1 LLGLVHKLRVSV
13 NGSQM
18 EIVEGTTI
26 SDLIKILE
34 IGNGPIAV
42 EQNLEIVGKADYDQ
56 RVINEGDKIEIVH
69 FVGGG

>member
-1 LLGLVHKLRVSV
+1 LPGLVHKLHVSV
-13 NGSQM
+13 NGSPM

-42 EQNLEIVGKADYDQ
+42 EQNLEIVSKSEYGR
-56 RVINEGDKIEIVH
+56 RVISEGDKIEIVH

>member
-1 LLGLVHKLRVSV
+1 
-13 NGSQM
+13 M

-42 EQNLEIVGKADYDQ
+42 EQNLEIVSKAEYEQ
-56 RVINEGDKIEIVH
+56 RVISEGDKIEIVH

>member
-1 LLGLVHKLRVSV
+1 MPGLVHKLHVSV
-13 NGSQM
+13 NGSPM

-26 SDLIKILE
+26 SDLIRILE

-42 EQNLEIVGKADYDQ
+42 EQNLEIVSKADYGQ
-56 RVINEGDKIEIVH
+56 RLINQGDKIEIVH

>member
-1 LLGLVHKLRVSV
+1 LPGLVHKLHVSV

-34 IGNGPIAV
+34 IGNGPLAV
-42 EQNLEIVGKADYDQ
+42 EQNLEIVSKADYGTRTIID
-56 RVINEGDKIEIVH
+56 GDKIEIVH

>member
-1 LLGLVHKLRVSV
+1 M

-18 EIVEGTTI
+18 EIMEGTTV
-26 SDLIKILE
+26 SDLLKILE

-42 EQNLEIVGKADYDQ
+42 EQNLEIVSKSDYTN
-56 RVINEGDKIEIVH
+56 RAINDGDKIEIVH

>member
-1 LLGLVHKLRVSV
+1 
-13 NGSQM
+13 M

-42 EQNLEIVGKADYDQ
+42 EQNLEIVSKSEYGQ
-56 RVINEGDKIEIVH
+56 RLINENDKIEIVH

>member
-1 LLGLVHKLRVSV
+1 L
-13 NGSQM
+13 

-34 IGNGPIAV
+34 IGNGPMAV
-42 EQNLEIVGKADYDQ
+42 EQNLEIVSKADYTT
-56 RVINEGDKIEIVH
+56 RAINDGDKIEIVH

>member
-1 LLGLVHKLRVSV
+1 MPGLVHKLHVSV

-18 EIVEGTTI
+18 EIVQGTTI

-34 IGNGPIAV
+34 IGNGPLAV
-42 EQNLEIVGKADYDQ
+42 EQNLEIVSKADYGTRTISD
-56 RVINEGDKIEIVH
+56 GDKIEIVH